1 MPAMNR
7 ILGIALSASILS
19 ACATAPRPQ
28 KPAPLAATIDHLIAA
43 PPFANAIWGIEVE
56 DDAGEVVYAHN
67 AHTLLMPASNR
78 KLFSAATDANCIGLD
93 SQLAT
98 ELWLDGSDVVIRGDG
113 DPSFGSDR
121 HASQGF
127 QPFIAELQRR
137 GVRSMHDVV
146 ADVSRF
152 DRVTIPGSWKVQ
164 NLPSNYSA
172 PVDALAFDEN
182 AIGDESVPD
191 AAIWA
196 ATQFREALVDSGI
209 AVTGRIRVLTR
220 ADAQATARPRGERIA
235 TVQSPMV
242 AQLLASVLKNS
253 QNLYAEML
261 FKRSSPS
268 GSYDESQNLERRF
281 AIDEAHVAADEF
293 RLLDGCGLSPDD
305 LVTPAAL
312 VKILRWMNSP
322 ERRGIWWMTLAEP
335 AGEGTLRR
343 RLTNLAQRMR
353 GKTGTINGV
362 NALSGIV
369 AGEKGGYR
377 YFSILLNHHI
387 ADSSDATRVIDAIVQ
402 EIARF

>member
-137 GVRSMHDVV
+137 GVRSVHDVV

-164 NLPSNYSA
+164 NLPSDYSA

-182 AIGDESVPD
+182 AISEESVPD

-268 GSYDESQNLERRF
+268 GSYDESQTLERRF

-369 AGEKGGYR
+369 TGEKGGYR
-377 YFSILLNHHI
+377 YFSILVNHHI

>member
-1 MPAMNR
+1 MNR

-56 DDAGEVVYAHN
+56 NDAGEVVYAHN

-137 GVRSMHDVV
+137 GVTSVHDVV

-182 AIGDESVPD
+182 AIGEESVPD

>member
-56 DDAGEVVYAHN
+56 NDAGEVVYAHN

-137 GVRSMHDVV
+137 GVTSVHDVV

-182 AIGDESVPD
+182 AIGEESVPD

-196 ATQFREALVDSGI
+196 ATQFREALVDCGI
-209 AVTGRIRVLTR
+209 AVTGRVRVLTR

>member
-56 DDAGEVVYAHN
+56 NDAGEVVYAHN

-113 DPSFGSDR
+113 DPSFGSAR

-137 GVRSMHDVV
+137 GVTSVHDVV

-182 AIGDESVPD
+182 AIGEESVPD

>member
-1 MPAMNR
+1 MAAMNR
-7 ILGIALSASILS
+7 ILAIAFSASLVS

-28 KPAPLAATIDHLIAA
+28 KPAPLATTIDHLIAA

-56 DDAGEVVYAHN
+56 DDAGKVLYAHN

-93 SQLAT
+93 SQLRT

-121 HASQGF
+121 HASPGF
-127 QPFIAELQRR
+127 RPFIAELQRR
-137 GVRSMHDVV
+137 DVTKVHDVV

-164 NLPSNYSA
+164 NLPINYSA

-182 AIGDESVPD
+182 AIGDASVPD
-191 AAIWA
+191 AAIWT
-196 ATQFREALVDSGI
+196 ATQFREALLDSGI
-209 AVTGRIRVLTR
+209 GVTGRVRVLTR
-220 ADAQATARPRGERIA
+220 SDVQSSPPRGEKIA
-235 TVQSPMV
+235 TLQSPMV
-242 AQLLASVLKNS
+242 SQLLASVLQNS

-261 FKRSSPS
+261 FKRSSTS
-268 GSYDESQNLERRF
+268 GSYEESQNLERRF

-293 RLLDGCGLSPDD
+293 HLLDGCGLSPED

-312 VKILRWMNSP
+312 IKILRWMNAP
-322 ERRGIWWMTLAEP
+322 ERRGVWWMTLAEP
-335 AGEGTLRR
+335 GGEGTLRR

-362 NALSGIV
+362 NALSGIL

-377 YFSILLNHHI
+377 YFSILINHHI

-402 EIARF
+402 EIALF

>member
-56 DDAGEVVYAHN
+56 NDAGEVVYAHN

-137 GVRSMHDVV
+137 GVTSVHDVV

-182 AIGDESVPD
+182 AIGEESVPD